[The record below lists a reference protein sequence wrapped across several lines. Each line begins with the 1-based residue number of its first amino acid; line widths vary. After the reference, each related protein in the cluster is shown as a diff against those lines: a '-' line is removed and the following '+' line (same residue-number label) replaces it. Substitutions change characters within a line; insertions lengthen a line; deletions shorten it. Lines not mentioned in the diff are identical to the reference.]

1 MCTRSLWIRRFS
13 NITLWHEH
21 FIHKKKANWVFTM
34 EKDIHKSVSGCYN
47 VECGV
52 KQEPQ
57 ETREMKRTMSKNRKI
72 DGNGHYEV

>member
-1 MCTRSLWIRRFS
+1 ML
-13 NITLWHEH
+13 
-21 FIHKKKANWVFTM
+21 
-34 EKDIHKSVSGCYN
+34 Y